1 MAKTKKKSVEVEKL
15 KKKNAKSQVDKKTV
29 KKTSGKD
36 SAALRTEG
44 AKPIGAKAP
53 ASKTKIQSKSK
64 APKPKEQEEDPIDF
78 EDFEGSDESLE
89 GLDLDDMELEE
100 DDDLDDVEESDA
112 EIEGEDST
120 TVEVAK
126 PDEVVLTDAE
136 GNRYCRSRDC
146 DQIAVVEAYCRYHYL
161 LFWRKIQT
169 RKKIL
174 DDGKLERYVEELT
187 SRYPDKFVEMI
198 RRDLRTEKDFLSA
211 IQELEIDEAGLDNE
225 DEDDTQSFVDEIRGM
240 GGGDSEGVEE
250 DF

>member
-1 MAKTKKKSVEVEKL
+1 MSKNKKKSSDSPKQ
-15 KKKNAKSQVDKKTV
+15 KKTAAKSQVDKKTL
-29 KKTSGKD
+29 KKAIAKGADATPKNPTK
-36 SAALRTEG
+36 AA
-44 AKPIGAKAP
+44 ASKAP
-53 ASKTKIQSKSK
+53 ASKTKAPVK
-64 APKPKEQEEDPIDF
+64 AKNPKPKDQDEDPIDF

-89 GLDLDDMELEE
+89 GLDLDEIEE
-100 DDDLDDVEESDA
+100 DEVEEVDEDLETESEGDETVAA
-112 EIEGEDST
+112 EEASS
-120 TVEVAK
+120 
-126 PDEVVLTDAE
+126 DEVVLTDAE
-136 GNRYCRSRDC
+136 GNRYCRARDC

-161 LFWRKIQT
+161 LFWRKIQV

-211 IQELEIDEAGLDNE
+211 IQELEIDESGLENE

>member
-1 MAKTKKKSVEVEKL
+1 MAKNKKKTSDSSKQ
-15 KKKNAKSQVDKKTV
+15 KKPAAKSQVDKKTQ
-29 KKTSGKD
+29 KKVIAKETDASPK
-36 SAALRTEG
+36 AAPK
-44 AKPIGAKAP
+44 AAAAKAS
-53 ASKTKIQSKSK
+53 ASKTKAPLK
-64 APKPKEQEEDPIDF
+64 AKNPKPKDQDEDPIDF

-89 GLDLDDMELEE
+89 GLDLDEIEEE
-100 DDDLDDVEESDA
+100 DTEEVDE
-112 EIEGEDST
+112 EIETDSDGDDA
-120 TVEVAK
+120 VIAEEASS
-126 PDEVVLTDAE
+126 DEVVLTDAE
-136 GNRYCRSRDC
+136 GNRYCRARDC

-161 LFWRKIQT
+161 LFWRKIQV

-198 RRDLRTEKDFLSA
+198 RRDLRTEKDFLGA
-211 IQELEIDEAGLDNE
+211 IQELEIDESGLDNE